1 MNTKIKKIKNE
12 NKMNENKTPFVLFF
26 FCKNK
31 NYSIFLDTNIYI
43 FGKIKNGKRMDR
55 KL

>member
-1 MNTKIKKIKNE
+1 MKIRRH
-12 NKMNENKTPFVLFF
+12 LSCF

-43 FGKIKNGKRMDR
+43 FGKIKNGQRMDG